1 MSTVNDT
8 LMSLSADFT
17 NQVPDSMD
25 FVEFAYDAVVM
36 VAEETGKLRREGF
49 ELFLSRGT
57 FC

>member
-1 MSTVNDT
+1 
-8 LMSLSADFT
+8 MSLSADFT

-36 VAEETGKLRREGF
+36 VAEETGKLRREGL